1 MNFAENKT
9 GSSIIIIIIY
19 SGQLNTNQSS
29 QNTQKL
35 ILPGQEK
42 ILCPYNRRRQADN
55 EVHGCPSLA
64 YKQLSSI
71 DGASVQNIIQE
82 MTVLHP
88 TLFTLVDL
96 ES

>member
-9 GSSIIIIIIY
+9 GSSIITIIIIIY
-19 SGQLNTNQSS
+19 RQLNTNQSS

-42 ILCPYNRRRQADN
+42 ILCPHIDGDTDN

-64 YKQLSSI
+64 YEQLSSL
-71 DGASVQNIIQE
+71 DGASVQNITQE